1 MIKTRVL
8 LKAMSF
14 MFMPTLAVLVLLF
27 LWFLDWTQFKD
38 FITSNGAGAGALR
51 IFMTFVEMVFIVVMY
66 NHYLKEDVALH
77 PEDYDDNKKGTSSHT
92 SCKDLFSTLGS
103 SSDNYKVRYINSKF
117 SLIERIPYTSGY

>member
-27 LWFLDWTQFKD
+27 LWFLDWTQFKA

-77 PEDYDDNKKGTSSHT
+77 PEDYDDNKKGVSYST
-92 SCKDLFSTLGS
+92 SCSDLFNPSGS
-103 SSDNYKVRYINSKF
+103 RNDTYRVKYINSNL
-117 SLIERIPYTSGY
+117 SLIERKPYTSPY